1 MNYVAIWLVVLVIL
15 LIIEMV
21 TMGLTTIWFAGGALA
36 AALLALADMPVALQ
50 LLAFLMISL
59 ILLFSTRPLALNYF
73 NRDRVKTNVDELIGK
88 QAIVL
93 TEINNL
99 KGSGKASLNGMEWS
113 ARAVSDTEIIPA
125 GTVVNIRAIQGVKL
139 IVEEKAMIKEKEKK
153 EA

>member
-88 QAIVL
+88 
-93 TEINNL
+93 EI
-99 KGSGKASLNGMEWS
+99 SIISPAQGKELSQ
-113 ARAVSDTEIIPA
+113 VKDSD
-125 GTVVNIRAIQGVKL
+125 
-139 IVEEKAMIKEKEKK
+139 IKIMDSYRKK
-153 EA
+153 DNQNRITF

>member
-1 MNYVAIWLVVLVIL
+1 
-15 LIIEMV
+15 
-21 TMGLTTIWFAGGALA
+21 
-36 AALLALADMPVALQ
+36 
-50 LLAFLMISL
+50 MISL

-139 IVEEKAMIKEKEKK
+139 IVEEKAMIKEKENK